1 MARISYQPNDYA
13 TFNWRM
19 GNGAVLPEDLRGL
32 EAAIYDESVRTIG
45 EQSKLLDSLRTR
57 AGTLLAAANIATA
70 FLGGLALT
78 RTPAGHVAGDT
89 HLHGLA
95 WVAVALFCVAFGLSL
110 IVLTPSRNWVFWH
123 HPHDLLGVYV
133 DPGPPTTLSEFRRTI
148 AYYNGTHY
156 NRNGKRL
163 TWLFGAFSGA
173 TLALGA
179 EVVIWLVVLAR

>member
-1 MARISYQPNDYA
+1 MVADEKLLAQ
-13 TFNWRM
+13 
-19 GNGAVLPEDLRGL
+19 DLGPL
-32 EAAIYDESVRTIG
+32 EAAIYDESVRTIS

-78 RTPAGHVAGDT
+78 RSPTAHAASPA

-95 WVAVALFCVAFGLSL
+95 WVAVGLFYFAFALSL

-123 HPHDLLGVYV
+123 HPHDLLGVYI

-148 AYYNGTHY
+148 SYYNGTHY
-156 NRNGKRL
+156 NRNGNRL
-163 TWLFGAFSGA
+163 RWLFGAFSVA
-173 TLALGA
+173 SLALA
-179 EVVIWLVVLAR
+179 VEVVIWLVVLAR